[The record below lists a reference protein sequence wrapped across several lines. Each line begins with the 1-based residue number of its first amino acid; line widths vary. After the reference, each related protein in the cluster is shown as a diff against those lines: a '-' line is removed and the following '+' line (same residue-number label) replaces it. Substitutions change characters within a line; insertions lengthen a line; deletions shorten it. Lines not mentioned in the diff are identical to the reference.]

1 MTTTKDNV
9 GLIFS
14 RKTTVMEKTSG
25 TLRTILLLAFILNV
39 ALAGPGKRTGTS
51 GASELSIPFGTRSIA
66 MGGATTSN
74 AYGIEALFWNPAGAA
89 KTDFG
94 VSLFASHMQYIA
106 DIGVSAAAVSV
117 KVESIGVLSLHL
129 KGLSVGDIPVTTV
142 TTPDGTGQTFS
153 PQFFSIGLT
162 YSNQLTDR
170 IAIGATATLVSE
182 NMAQVKATGF
192 AFNMGVLYDDVANIR
207 GMTFGVAVRNIGPQ
221 MKFDGPG
228 LNVLASDA
236 DFKRAPYIYSI
247 EAASFELPSSFEVGV
262 GYKFG
267 MAEDHSATI
276 GTTFQNNNFSDDE
289 YRAGV
294 EYAFQNLLFLRAG
307 YEYIPPQSDVR
318 ENIFGPTFGAGLHTV
333 FGSVD
338 VRFDYAY
345 RSAKIF
351 DNNHVI
357 SLTLGM

>member
-1 MTTTKDNV
+1 MTT
-9 GLIFS
+9 
-14 RKTTVMEKTSG
+14 MEKTSRSFRAILFF
-25 TLRTILLLAFILNV
+25 TLTMNV
-39 ALAGPGKRTGTS
+39 AFAGPGKRTGTS
-51 GASELSIPFGTRSIA
+51 GASELLIPFGTRSIA

-89 KTDFG
+89 KIDFG

-129 KGLSVGDIPVTTV
+129 KGLSIGDIPVTTV
-142 TTPDGTGQTFS
+142 MTPDGTGETFS
-153 PQFFSIGLT
+153 PQFFSLGIT

-170 IAIGATATLVSE
+170 IAIGATATLISE
-182 NMAQVKATGF
+182 NMVQVKATGF
-192 AFNMGVLYDDVANIR
+192 AFNMGVIYDDVANIR
-207 GMTFGVAVRNIGPQ
+207 GMTFGVAVKNIGPQ

-228 LNVLASDA
+228 LNVQASSA

-247 EAASFELPSSFEVGV
+247 EAASFELPSSFEVGL
-262 GYKFG
+262 GYKIG
-267 MAEDHSATI
+267 IAEDQSATI
-276 GTTFQNNNFSDDE
+276 ATAFQNNNFSDDE
-289 YRAGV
+289 YRVGF
-294 EYAFQNLLFLRAG
+294 EYSFQNLLFLRAG
-307 YEYIPPQSDVR
+307 YEYAPPQTDVR
-318 ENIFGPTFGAGLHTV
+318 ENIFGPTFGAGLHTA

-338 VRFDYAY
+338 VRFDYAF

-357 SLTLGM
+357 SLTIGM